1 MVVGSGAVKFAIN
14 QGFLMESNTDI
25 LSEMTMKAYEVRL
38 MRLHQGHNNM
48 RHSGVTYL

>member
-38 MRLHQGHNNM
+38 LIKAYEVA
-48 RHSGVTYL
+48 SGA